1 MSFRSTRR
9 RSSPR
14 KGDVSLDGD
23 PEQFFGAL
31 GARRKT
37 NWKLQQ
43 LCRQV
48 ERAAALALAEVD
60 VPVGAAVAEVAP
72 APDASR
78 LGVVVVLLAAGS
90 GAQHLVD
97 TRAALE
103 RRAAAFRSEIARA
116 IHRKRVPE
124 VVFDV
129 RLAEEVEIG

>member
-1 MSFRSTRR
+1 M
-9 RSSPR
+9 
-14 KGDVSLDGD
+14 SLDGD
-23 PEQFFGAL
+23 KEQFFGAL
-31 GARRKT
+31 GERRKT

-78 LGVVVVLLAAGS
+78 LRVIVVLAAGS

-103 RRAAAFRSEIARA
+103 RDAAAFRSEIARA